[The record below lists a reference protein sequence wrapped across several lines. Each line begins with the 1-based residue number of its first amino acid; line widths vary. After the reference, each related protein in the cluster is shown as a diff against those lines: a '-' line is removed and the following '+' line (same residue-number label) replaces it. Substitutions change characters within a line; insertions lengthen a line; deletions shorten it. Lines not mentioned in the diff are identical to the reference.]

1 MEGITKKTIDLI
13 TVLGPTATGKTSFAV
28 HLAHLLNA
36 QIISADSRQVYRG
49 MDLGTGKDLSE
60 YTLNGQQI
68 SYHLIDIVN
77 AGTKYNVYEFQND
90 FLKAYQQIIA
100 ENSFPIMCGGSGMY
114 IEAVL
119 KGYRLANVPENEELR
134 KSLETYTLDEL
145 TAKLAA
151 MKKLH
156 NTSDIDTKKRAIRAI
171 EIENY
176 YREHPETDFSFPEF
190 NALLL
195 GIKFH
200 RQEIKRRITERLK
213 QRLRDGMIDEVELL
227 IKQGVSPEVLA
238 YYGLEYKFI
247 TQYLQQE
254 YSYNTMVER
263 LNIAIHQFAKRQMT
277 WFRRMERSGFKI
289 HWIDGLASMEEKIHV
304 AMSLIQRYS

>member
-13 TVLGPTATGKTSFAV
+13 TVLGPTATGKTSFVV

-68 SYHLIDIVN
+68 PYHLIDIVE
-77 AGTKYNVYEFQND
+77 AGTKYNVFEYQND
-90 FLKAYQQIIA
+90 FLKAYEQIVA
-100 ENSFPIMCGGSGMY
+100 ENSFPILCGGSGMY

-119 KGYRLANVPENEELR
+119 KGYRLANVPENAQLR
-134 KSLETYTLDEL
+134 ISLEPYTLDEL
-145 TAKLAA
+145 SIRLAE
-151 MKKLH
+151 MKRLH
-156 NTSDIDTKKRAIRAI
+156 NTSDVDTKKRAIRAI
-171 EIENY
+171 EIESY
-176 YREHPETDFSFPEF
+176 YQEHPETDLSYPEF
-190 NALLL
+190 NALIF
-195 GIKFH
+195 GIKLH
-200 RQEIKRRITERLK
+200 RQEVKQRITERLK
-213 QRLRDGMIDEVELL
+213 QRLRDGMIDEVEQL
-227 IKQGVSPEVLA
+227 IIQGVAPEALA

-247 TQYLQQE
+247 VQYLQHE
-254 YSYNTMVER
+254 FSYNTMVEK

-277 WFRRMERSGFKI
+277 WFRRMERGGFKI
-289 HWIDGLASMEEKIHV
+289 HWIDGLASMEEKVHV